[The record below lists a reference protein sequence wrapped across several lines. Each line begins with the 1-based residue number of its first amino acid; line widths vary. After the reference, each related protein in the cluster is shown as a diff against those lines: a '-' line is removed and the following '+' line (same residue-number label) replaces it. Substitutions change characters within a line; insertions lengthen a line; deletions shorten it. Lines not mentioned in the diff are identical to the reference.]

1 MVYLLNMV
9 IFHGEL
15 LNNQRVNGW
24 IFHCQWF
31 GFSPFWIPRILRIQA
46 MINSPKNL
54 VVISTKCPRDTQEM
68 WSQRSTNRLS
78 QPCQPCDSSK
88 KHEILVI
95 LCIELQSMAG
105 RNKKHIWEWLKIW
118 SPRNM
123 DDWKKNI
130 LPSFFPVPKCS
141 TYPQNFKMVP
151 QIVNRSS
158 TKARFRFRGFLCDGQ
173 NTGYAPILRKTMFI
187 NPIS

>member
-118 SPRNM
+118 IPRNM
-123 DDWKKNI
+123 DDWKKTFSHPSSQFQNVQHTPKI
-130 LPSFFPVPKCS
+130 LKWYPKSWIDPVLKQDFVSGVSCV
-141 TYPQNFKMVP
+141 MV
-151 QIVNRSS
+151 
-158 TKARFRFRGFLCDGQ
+158 
-173 NTGYAPILRKTMFI
+173 KTQAMLQY
-187 NPIS
+187 